1 MKFCRKLY
9 PLKGR
14 CVLANHLSYLNVN
27 CYKLTLSNGTLY
39 FLVNCRKV
47 MSRNGNENSV
57 ISRTERIPFCQL
69 KHFFNQGHTPYTEI
83 YCTSIISKLS
93 PQFPISKLISAK
105 LFKKI
110 VDTVQGEFWMRI
122 WRKEQLIFRQLT
134 TITELLLA
142 NIAV

>member
-1 MKFCRKLY
+1 
-9 PLKGR
+9 
-14 CVLANHLSYLNVN
+14 
-27 CYKLTLSNGTLY
+27 
-39 FLVNCRKV
+39 

-105 LFKKI
+105 LLKKI
-110 VDTVQGEFWMRI
+110 VDTVQGEF
-122 WRKEQLIFRQLT
+122 
-134 TITELLLA
+134 
-142 NIAV
+142 